1 MKDKL
6 DKLFEDSKNQFDI
19 EEPTVGHFGRFEAK
33 LSKSNKS
40 IVFKPITWRW
50 LAVAASIILFF
61 GIWVGTNLNNNENFQ
76 LADVSPQMH
85 ETETYFINAIEREIE
100 LINSKKNVDNKKL
113 IDDSF
118 NQLKKLEDQ
127 YQKLTLE
134 LSENNEDKRIIFAM
148 ISNYQQRISV
158 LENLLNELNRVEELK
173 TINYENLV

>member
-6 DKLFEDSKNQFDI
+6 EKLFEDSKNQFDI
-19 EEPTVGHFGRFEAK
+19 EEPTVGHFERFEAK

-40 IVFKPITWRW
+40 IVFNPKTWRW

-61 GIWVGTNLNNNENFQ
+61 GIWVGTNLNNNESLL

-100 LINSKKNVDNKKL
+100 LINSKKTVDNQKL

-173 TINYENLV
+173 TTNYENLV